1 MTLSTPTEQR
11 SVKAS
16 REGGRRERNREAKRA
31 RIVEAARALFAERGF
46 EGATARDISRRA
58 GVATGTLFLYV
69 EDKRELLFVVLAE
82 DAERLF
88 SHGARAATRA
98 RSLPDALMALF
109 GPFFD
114 YYADQPALARSILE
128 ELFLRPHEP
137 QRMGAFSREHAS
149 HLAKL
154 VAAAKERGEVRPDVP
169 VAAATRACFA
179 HYAFWIQAW
188 LGSGQVNRV
197 QFETRLREALA
208 LQLAGLGPASG
219 PDR

>member
-1 MTLSTPTEQR
+1 MAPIAVDEHR
-11 SVKAS
+11 SEKSPAGDS
-16 REGGRRERNREAKRA
+16 RRARNRESKRA
-31 RIVEAARALFAERGF
+31 RIVEAARSLFAERGF

-69 EDKRELLFVVLAE
+69 EDKRELLFLVLAA
-82 DAERLF
+82 DATRLF
-88 SHGARAATRA
+88 ERGARAASRA
-98 RSLPDALMALF
+98 RSLPEALLALF

-114 YYADQPALARSILE
+114 YYAEQPALARSILE

-137 QRMGAFSREHAS
+137 ERMGAFSREHAS

-154 VAAAKERGEVRPDVP
+154 VAAAKERGEVRADVS
-169 VAAATRACFA
+169 VASATRACFA
-179 HYAFWIQAW
+179 HYAFWVQAW

-208 LQLAGLGPASG
+208 LQLTGLGPFHGA
-219 PDR
+219 DR